1 MCNNKGFT
9 LFELMVSLAIFAFSA
24 IGVMKVISEKLVL
37 AKNLENRMVSSWV
50 AENIL
55 SESKIMRIAQTDNW
69 LKGQE
74 FMMDKLWY
82 WQSKEIKYQEDT
94 IITIIVEV
102 REREDKITP
111 DFILA
116 GYRVIN
122 K

>member
-9 LFELMVSLAIFAFSA
+9 LFELMVSLAIFTFSA

-55 SESKIMRIAQTDNW
+55 SEIKIMRIAQTDNW

-102 REREDKITP
+102 REREDKIKP